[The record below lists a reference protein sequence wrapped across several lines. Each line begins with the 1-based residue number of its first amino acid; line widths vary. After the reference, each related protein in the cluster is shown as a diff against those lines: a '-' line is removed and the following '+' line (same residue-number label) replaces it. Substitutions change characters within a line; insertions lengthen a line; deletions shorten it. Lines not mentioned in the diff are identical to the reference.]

1 MDSRL
6 RICCLSA
13 CNSCA
18 SLNVIMTGP
27 FRSGPILLAA
37 QANCYIQ
44 EPAGKPANSLLQ
56 VCAGRL
62 LLRWRVSRTH
72 VVIRFV
78 VPPVLRP
85 VILTEPRLRLA
96 QGRFSSVRQ

>member
-1 MDSRL
+1 MLPERMQFMRFSQCDHDWPPSL
-6 RICCLSA
+6 EA
-13 CNSCA
+13 NSFGGA
-18 SLNVIMTGP
+18 GQ
-27 FRSGPILLAA
+27 LLHPGARR
-37 QANCYIQ
+37 
-44 EPAGKPANSLLQ
+44 EPANSLLQ